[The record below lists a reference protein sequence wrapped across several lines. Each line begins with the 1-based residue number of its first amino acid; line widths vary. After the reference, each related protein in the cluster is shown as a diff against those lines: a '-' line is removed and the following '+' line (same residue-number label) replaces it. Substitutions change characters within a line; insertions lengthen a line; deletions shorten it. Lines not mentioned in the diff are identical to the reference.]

1 MAAKM
6 RGWLTTYRMYKFL
19 ASLHFYK
26 KMLSE
31 MAHLGYT
38 MQKQNALIT
47 DIRDSL
53 QQYLEKLDEFAL
65 EVIDL
70 PFQSTQDE
78 DGKLMI

>member
-1 MAAKM
+1 
-6 RGWLTTYRMYKFL
+6 
-19 ASLHFYK
+19 
-26 KMLSE
+26 

-38 MQKQNALIT
+38 MQKRNALIT

-53 QQYLEKLDEFAL
+53 KQYLEKLDEFAL
-65 EVIDL
+65 EDIDL

>member
-6 RGWLTTYRMYKFL
+6 RGWLTAYRMYKFL
-19 ASLHFYK
+19 ASLHFNK

-31 MAHLGYT
+31 MAHLGYM

>member
-1 MAAKM
+1 M
-6 RGWLTTYRMYKFL
+6 GWLTTYWMYKFV
-19 ASLHFYK
+19 ASLHFNK

-53 QQYLEKLDEFAL
+53 QQYLEKVDEFAL

-70 PFQSTQDE
+70 PLQSTQDE

>member
-1 MAAKM
+1 
-6 RGWLTTYRMYKFL
+6 
-19 ASLHFYK
+19 
-26 KMLSE
+26 

-53 QQYLEKLDEFAL
+53 QQYLEKVDEFAL

-70 PFQSTQDE
+70 PLQSTQDE